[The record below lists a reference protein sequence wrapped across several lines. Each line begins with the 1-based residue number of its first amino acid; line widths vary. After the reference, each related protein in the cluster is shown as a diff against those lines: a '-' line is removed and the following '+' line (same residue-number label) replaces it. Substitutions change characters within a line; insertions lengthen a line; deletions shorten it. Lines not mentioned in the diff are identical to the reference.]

1 MKNLNKI
8 SLIAFA
14 SLIVLSACETT
25 ELDLTSNPNALSPEN
40 ASVELFINGIQE
52 DFAYFVDDMGDVG
65 ARLTRIAYL
74 GGDRM
79 YADAWSPNSFSGAW
93 TNAYQGMFED
103 MKLMNTLA
111 AEQGLTYHIGMG
123 QVIKAYTLLT
133 LVDFFGDVPLS
144 EANLG
149 SENLNPA
156 ADSGAAVY
164 DAALALLD
172 QAISNFN
179 AGGPSPQYDMY
190 YGGNAAG
197 WIKAANSIKKRAYLN
212 LGDFSAYNSI
222 TNYLKDNAD
231 DFQFTWGTNETNPD
245 TRSPIYRYNYTS
257 SGASDYQSNWMM
269 NRMMI
274 GRNGMRDPRINYIF
288 YRQVASTPGNDGP
301 VDEVSLECSVPGYYY
316 PPHYVA
322 YGVYCSLPEG
332 YWGRDHGYDEGIP
345 PDGFKRTLQGV
356 YPAGGAFDE
365 STFASAGQGDGY
377 GGAGITPVVL
387 ASYMNFL
394 DAEVAVNTGGDP
406 TASTL
411 AGIGNFIDKVDDHIA
426 AVPAIPAATK
436 DAYLAA
442 FAAEWTAAA
451 TLDAKLELWAEEF
464 WVTQR
469 GNGIDAYNSYRR
481 NGYPKNLQPMLEADP
496 GPFPVSMWYPQNYA
510 ANNSKVTQKTAL
522 TGRVFWNSNGPA
534 VD

>member
-8 SLIAFA
+8 SLIAFT

-212 LGDFSAYNSI
+212 LGDYGAYSSI
-222 TNYLKDNAD
+222 TNYITDNSD
-231 DFQFTWGTNETNPD
+231 DFEFSWGTNEVNPD
-245 TRSPIYRYNYTS
+245 TRHPIYTYNYTNT
-257 SGASDYQSNWMM
+257 GAGDYQPNWMM
-269 NRMMI
+269 NLMMQ
-274 GRNGMRDPRINYIF
+274 GRNGMRDPRINYMY
-288 YRQVASTPGNDGP
+288 YRQVQYTPGKDGP
-301 VDEVSLECSVPGYYY
+301 SDEVSLECSAPGYYIE
-316 PPHYVA
+316 PHRIA
-322 YGVYCSLPEG
+322 YGLYCNLPEG
-332 YWGRDHGYDEGIP
+332 YWGRDHGNDEGIP
-345 PDGFKRTLQGV
+345 PDGFKRTLMGV
-356 YPAGGAFDE
+356 YPAGGAYDD
-365 STFASAGQGDGY
+365 SSYSALGNGDGL
-377 GGAGITPVVL
+377 GGAGITPVVSAAL
-387 ASYMNFL
+387 MHFL
-394 DAEVAVNTGGDP
+394 DAEVAVMTGGDP
-406 TASTL
+406 TTSTL
-411 AGIGNFIDKVDDHIA
+411 AGITANLNKVDDIPGA
-426 AVPAIPAATK
+426 PAMDAATA
-436 DAYLAA
+436 DAYIAA
-442 FAAEWTAAA
+442 FAADWTAAS
-451 TLDAKLELWAEEF
+451 TLDAKLELWAEEL
-464 WVTQR
+464 WKTQR
-469 GNGIDAYNSYRR
+469 GNGTDAYNSYRR
-481 NGYPKNLQPMLEADP
+481 NGYPKNLQPTVEPDP

-510 ANNSKVTQKTAL
+510 ANNSNVTQKTDL
-522 TGRVFWNSNGPA
+522 TGRVFWNTNGPA